1 MARET
6 VGPMILV
13 SSFLFAVL
21 LQGGSYLQVAMSV
34 PASVSEVIQGVIL
47 FFVLASEFFTSYR
60 IVRVKR
66 GKENV

>member
-1 MARET
+1 M
-6 VGPMILV
+6 
-13 SSFLFAVL
+13 
-21 LQGGSYLQVAMSV
+21 
-34 PASVSEVIQGVIL
+34 SVSEVIQGVIL

>member
-1 MARET
+1 
-6 VGPMILV
+6 MILV
-13 SSFLFAVL
+13 SSILFAVL